1 MTAPAPI
8 RVVLADDHAL
18 VLEGLRNLLAAEPGV
33 EILATA
39 TDGADMEMKPRAV
52 DVPVTRA
59 LGEGPQGRDSQI
71 EAAVKTLLAQLD
83 RRATPR

>member
-1 MTAPAPI
+1 MMDGSVLRLPRMRITAS
-8 RVVLADDHAL
+8 
-18 VLEGLRNLLAAEPGV
+18 
-33 EILATA
+33 
-39 TDGADMEMKPRAV
+39 DGADMEMKPRPV